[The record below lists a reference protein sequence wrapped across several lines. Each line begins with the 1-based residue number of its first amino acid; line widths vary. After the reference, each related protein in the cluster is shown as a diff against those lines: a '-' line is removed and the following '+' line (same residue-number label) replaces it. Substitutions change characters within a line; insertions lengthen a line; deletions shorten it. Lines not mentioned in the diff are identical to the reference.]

1 MVKNRAMQY
10 LIECKEELKKVVW
23 PNKQQLI
30 KHTWLVIGISLAVAI
45 FLGVSDY
52 LFNLGIE
59 KLIK

>member
-1 MVKNRAMQY
+1 MAKNKAIQY

-23 PNKQQLI
+23 PTKKQLI
-30 KHTWLVIGISLAVAI
+30 NHTWLVIGISLAIAA
-45 FLGVSDY
+45 FLGLSDY

>member
-1 MVKNRAMQY
+1 MAKNRAIQY

-23 PNKQQLI
+23 PTKKQLI
-30 KHTWLVIGISLAVAI
+30 NHTWLVIGISLATAA
-45 FLGVSDY
+45 FLGISDY